1 MSRVTH
7 ATTGVKVLRRGHLR
21 RKGFI
26 MLANRYDPN
35 FKERML
41 MRPTII
47 RDRIFVLKAVGRFK
61 QYSSRLSA
69 LFARDSNKDLS
80 A

>member
-1 MSRVTH
+1 
-7 ATTGVKVLRRGHLR
+7 
-21 RKGFI
+21 